1 LITFKG
7 GNNMEVQEVLKKTAI
22 LSLTISLW
30 SGKRVLEAEDVGLR
44 ENEIPSVVNLGSKK
58 VLDPQKLAPFLALK
72 RQAERLCGS
81 YGVRFLNGYA
91 IPLEKL
97 GSLEPELKL
106 MEGMFENTLNTFL
119 QEYKTNLAAWETEHP
134 NLAESIRRA
143 APDEAYLRSRLS
155 FSYQVFSVIPTVG
168 FENNLEE
175 QVSGLTG
182 QLRKEIR
189 DTARQIW
196 ENSLRPENGK
206 MVSRKVLRPIRGL
219 IEKMDGLSYID
230 SSVAQD
236 ADYHKQILNNLP
248 AKGTLS
254 GQALLQ
260 LRSSVLLLSELALTE
275 AEAGT
280 MAADDEEA
288 ETGSEVKAESEDET
302 KPEGEAEVEVE
313 VERKPVQPSPE
324 VWF

>member
-1 LITFKG
+1 
-7 GNNMEVQEVLKKTAI
+7 MEVQEVLKKTAI

-106 MEGMFENTLNTFL
+106 MEGMFEN
-119 QEYKTNLAAWETEHP
+119 KTEHP

-196 ENSLRPENGK
+196 ENSLKPENGK
-206 MVSRKVLRPIRGL
+206 VISRKVLRPIRGL